1 MRERRGGGCKW
12 LCLTVRAVGARSI
25 HGSVP
30 SDVGRLSVLDW
41 LGLSANQLTGTLP
54 SELGQLGF
62 VQALYFGANRLHGT
76 LPTEMAHMRSLAE
89 LKVLD
94 NEQLCGPLPD
104 IRYKH
109 ALDIS
114 GTGLL
119 GACDGPALV
128 DCAGSL
134 GSACAHEARDEL

>member
-1 MRERRGGGCKW
+1 
-12 LCLTVRAVGARSI
+12 VGTQCRSV
-25 HGSVP
+25 HGSIP

-41 LGLSANQLTGTLP
+41 LGLSANQFTGTLP

-62 VQALYFGANRLHGT
+62 VQAVYVGANRLHGT

-94 NEQLCGPLPD
+94 NERFCGPLPD

-109 ALDIS
+109 ALDLS
-114 GTGLL
+114 GTGL
-119 GACDGPALV
+119 
-128 DCAGSL
+128 GSD
-134 GSACAHEARDEL
+134 CAHEAHEEL